1 MRLGFLVL
9 AFSIPLLMIAQISQD
24 STAVDKG
31 YLEDQFYAGI
41 TYNFILNTPDDVS
54 QRNFS
59 YGLQAGLVK
68 DLPLNANRNIGLGI
82 GLGLGLNTYY
92 TNIRATEIAGGI
104 QYALSD
110 SDIDV
115 KRSKLET
122 HLLEMPIEFRWRN
135 SNPTAYN
142 FWRIYTGLKLSYVIN
157 TRSKFIGVDLNGQ
170 SIKESFNIND
180 LRKLQYGL
188 TFNFGYHNFNIHIYY
203 ALTGLFN
210 DQVFFGSEEFK
221 IRPLRVGFIFYIL

>member
-1 MRLGFLVL
+1 MRLGVLIL
-9 AFSIPLLMIAQISQD
+9 AFSIPFLLVAQIGQD
-24 STAVDKG
+24 STAVDKR
-31 YLEDQFYAGI
+31 YLEDQFYAGV
-41 TYNFILNTPDDVS
+41 TYNFILNTPDEVS

-68 DLPLNANRNIGLGI
+68 DIPLNENRNIGLGV
-82 GLGLGLNTYY
+82 GFGFGLNTYY

-104 QYALSD
+104 QYALPD
-110 SDIDV
+110 NDIDV

-157 TRSKFIGVDLNGQ
+157 ARSKFIGVGLDDQ
-170 SIKESFNIND
+170 SIEMSFNNND
-180 LRKLQYGL
+180 VRKFQYGL
-188 TFNFGYHNFNIHIYY
+188 TFNFGYHNFNIHMYY
-203 ALTGLFN
+203 ALTGLFD